1 MLHWFVSRKLA
12 KRQSSCTGVL
22 LTPSSVEHW
31 RWSKRSVRCL
41 KDDRRN
47 MQPFQGYK
55 QNEQDKTRAGI
66 QLIQSEKWGNN
77 RSLCHAFWTTS
88 PPAWIGVPSTRA
100 LTSSGGRTS
109 LVMQFSS
116 DGECSKF
123 LTGVDSLLRWI
134 NQFDAWFAPPIH
146 VNLVR
151 HPTVGG
157 TVPVSLLK
165 DIWR

>member
-1 MLHWFVSRKLA
+1 MIDEI
-12 KRQSSCTGVL
+12 C
-22 LTPSSVEHW
+22 
-31 RWSKRSVRCL
+31 
-41 KDDRRN
+41 N
-47 MQPFQGYK
+47 QGYK

-134 NQFDAWFAPPIH
+134 NQFDAWFAPPYPCQPGKAPYSGWNSSCESVEGH
-146 VNLVR
+146 LK
-151 HPTVGG
+151 VGQSRQR
-157 TVPVSLLK
+157 PHR
-165 DIWR
+165 WRDWADEWIRTKRQQGKWCHCPESGR